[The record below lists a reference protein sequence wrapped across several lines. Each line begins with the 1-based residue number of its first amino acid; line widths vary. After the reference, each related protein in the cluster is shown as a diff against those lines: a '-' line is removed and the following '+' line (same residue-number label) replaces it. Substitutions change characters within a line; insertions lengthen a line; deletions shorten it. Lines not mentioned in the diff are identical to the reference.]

1 MLVIVPSLMNHRL
14 GNIKELRRCV
24 FWLDLDCRNDGHQ
37 WIYCSSMS
45 TFFLVFYIFSN
56 WWHLLDGLNFSLL
69 YRSLWSVLRRQYKDT
84 HNNKS
89 RFSFFLKKK
98 RNTICVRTVN
108 SKSWNATL
116 FLVLLQVGDGFRL
129 FSNKIELTYH
139 RESIA
144 FVCVHS
150 RSRNVNRNLMQPV
163 IYHEYSPWIDSI
175 PNGNVV
181 II

>member
-1 MLVIVPSLMNHRL
+1 VFYCVFESFRVYSQRIPIFHLLVIVPSLMNHRL
-14 GNIKELRRCV
+14 GNMKELRRCV

-89 RFSFFLKKK
+89 RFSFFFFEEIQSAFGQWTAKVGTRHCLIFCY
-98 RNTICVRTVN
+98 NLATVFDYFLI
-108 SKSWNATL
+108 KS
-116 FLVLLQVGDGFRL
+116 
-129 FSNKIELTYH
+129 S
-139 RESIA
+139 
-144 FVCVHS
+144 
-150 RSRNVNRNLMQPV
+150 
-163 IYHEYSPWIDSI
+163 
-175 PNGNVV
+175 
-181 II
+181 